1 MTRTQILSRAALDA
15 TAAVG
20 LLATGIAQARDR
32 GPDVSWSLSFGV
44 PIGAPIA
51 GVTIGNAPSA
61 YGPSYYGP
69 AYYGPSYYEVAP
81 PVHYRPHYRPAPRPI
96 AHGRRDADRDGIPDR
111 WDRRYNP
118 RWDRDGDGVPNRYDR
133 HPRRADRDGRDGRHD
148 RDGRDGRWNGR

>member
-1 MTRTQILSRAALDA
+1 MTRTQILRRAALAA

-20 LLATGIAQARDR
+20 LMATGIAQARDR

-44 PIGAPIA
+44 PIGAPAVA
-51 GVTIGNAPSA
+51 GVTIGNAPSY
-61 YGPSYYGP
+61 YGPSYV
-69 AYYGPSYYEVAP
+69 APSYYEVAP
-81 PVHYRPHYRPAPRPI
+81 PVYYRPAPRPI
-96 AHGRRDADRDGIPDR
+96 SYGRRDADRDGIPNR

-133 HPRRADRDGRDGRHD
+133 NPRRGDRDGHHD